1 MGEDNGLC
9 MCVTILIKPQE
20 EQSHSPGR
28 RGAGDYRMKQ
38 SDSERQSHM
47 LYLISGVNKY
57 SHMQHEIG
65 EH

>member
-1 MGEDNGLC
+1 MDEENGLC

-20 EQSHSPGR
+20 EQSHSTGR

-57 SHMQHEIG
+57 
-65 EH
+65 